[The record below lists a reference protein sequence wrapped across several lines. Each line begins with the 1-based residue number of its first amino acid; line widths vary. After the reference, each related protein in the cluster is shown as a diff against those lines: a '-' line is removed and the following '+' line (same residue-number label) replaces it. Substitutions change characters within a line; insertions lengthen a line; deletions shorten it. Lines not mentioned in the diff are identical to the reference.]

1 MSRLGIR
8 TAVPALPWQRQQ
20 LFEGGACCDRCG
32 TREPRLSFVPGGGR
46 ERWLCRTCKTK
57 PKGSMVFS

>member
-20 LFEGGACCDRCG
+20 LSTVPRVCDGCG
-32 TREPRLSFVPGGGR
+32 DRDTRLAYVNA
-46 ERWLCRTCKTK
+46 RWLCKPCKK
-57 PKGSMVFS
+57 ESRK